1 MNSVNLVGRLTRD
14 PKIVE
19 PSGRPICEMRIGVDN
34 FGHPSTF
41 IEVRSFDEEAYACAE
56 YLVKGQRVA
65 VSGRLLYEQWNS
77 PAGELC
83 EQYKVIGRVD
93 FLDLPDAERRRR
105 LEAEP
110 PYTPDQTREE
120 LLSA

>member
-14 PKIVE
+14 PKLVE

-56 YLVKGQRVA
+56 YLIKGQRVA
-65 VSGRLLYEQWNS
+65 VSGRLLHRQWKS
-77 PAGELC
+77 PTGELC
-83 EQYKVIGRVD
+83 EEYRVIGRVD
-93 FLDLPDAERRRR
+93 FLDPPNAERRRR

-110 PYTPDQTREE
+110 PYTPDQSREE
-120 LLSA
+120 LLAA